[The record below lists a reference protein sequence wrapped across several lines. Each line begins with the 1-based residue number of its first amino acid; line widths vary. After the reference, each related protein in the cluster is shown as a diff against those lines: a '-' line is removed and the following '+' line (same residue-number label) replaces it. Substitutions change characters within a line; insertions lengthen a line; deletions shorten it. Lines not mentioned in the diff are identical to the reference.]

1 MSYLLSDLKIVSL
14 SFCRAEEIL
23 SSQLSNEA
31 TTSNIA
37 KIPNSNSDNVFKIS
51 YDSPN
56 QPQNF
61 DFPRTARKGHE
72 RSFQSTWFKSFPWL
86 HYDDRTDSAF
96 CFTCV
101 KAAETNSL
109 STQSLSQ
116 GDALLKQG
124 FQNWN
129 RATEKSRGFQKHEL
143 SKAHKEAV
151 VRNVKT
157 NPTPP
162 DVVDMVSTEAE
173 KIRFKTRQMLL
184 KILTNVRFLARQALP
199 LRENWDKKS
208 KLEIDSNF
216 HQLLLLRCENEK
228 ELQTWL
234 DQSTENIQLR
244 QCKMKC
250 YKA

>member
-31 TTSNIA
+31 TTSNTV

-61 DFPRTARKGHE
+61 DFPRTGPKGHE
-72 RSFQSTWFKSFPWL
+72 RSFQPTWFKSFPWL
-86 HYDDRTDSAF
+86 HDERTDSAF

-109 STQSLSQ
+109 SMQSLSQ
-116 GDALLKQG
+116 GDAFLKQG
-124 FQNWN
+124 FQNWK
-129 RATEKSRGFQKHEL
+129 RATEKSLGFRKHEM

-151 VRNVKT
+151 VRYVKA
-157 NPTPP
+157 NPTQP
-162 DVVDMVSTEAE
+162 DVVDMVSTD
-173 KIRFKTRQMLL
+173 
-184 KILTNVRFLARQALP
+184 FL
-199 LRENWDKKS
+199 S
-208 KLEIDSNF
+208 MY
-216 HQLLLLRCENEK
+216 
-228 ELQTWL
+228 LQTWEL
-234 DQSTENIQLR
+234 CLSIFLFLLVSDF
-244 QCKMKC
+244 
-250 YKA
+250 